1 MISKILLNSETIP
14 VFSEWKKARGQGKNQ
29 ESKGYKM
36 RPIKYVKNLL
46 NKVLTKLEVKIT
58 NWCHKLEQGS
68 TEERQT
74 CPEGW
79 GWTNKYICVRDVWLC
94 TEPISSSTWT
104 RSYATL
110 SSCPYVHYGRTK
122 SSQWNMDGTDLRHFQ
137 GWPLK
142 TSHLQIFMCFLLPK

>member
-14 VFSEWKKARGQGKNQ
+14 VFSEWKKARGQGQ
-29 ESKGYKM
+29 ESESKGYKM

-46 NKVLTKLEVKIT
+46 NKVLTKLESKSQTDVISWNRGQLRKGKHVQKDEVEPT
-58 NWCHKLEQGS
+58 NTS
-68 TEERQT
+68 
-74 CPEGW
+74 
-79 GWTNKYICVRDVWLC
+79 VRDGWLC

-110 SSCPYVHYGRTK
+110 SSCPYVHYGRINP
-122 SSQWNMDGTDLRHFQ
+122 SQWNMDGTDLRHFQ